1 MRPTLVFIRH
11 CEIDGRA
18 FTHGSEL
25 EPDILSQD
33 QVDKLLDAGFLK
45 ECPERRS
52 LYRLFPAFS
61 GCKQREHL
69 SEEELDALALPSIKS
84 RI

>member
-11 CEIDGRA
+11 CDLGDRA

-25 EPDILSQD
+25 PPHFLSD
-33 QVDKLLDAGFLK
+33 ETIDRMLDSGRLR

-52 LYRLFPAFS
+52 LFRLLHVFS
-61 GCKQREHL
+61 GCAEREPL
-69 SEEELDALALPSIKS
+69 TQQESDEFALPK
-84 RI
+84 